1 MWVLSGDGSTLI
13 NLDRAK
19 RVFLNTM
26 PDVTMIG
33 ADFGGSEKVAC
44 IGKYYNVDT
53 ARSEIY
59 AIGQA
64 LADDKAYFIMDD
76 NRRDAPTARKIMDSR
91 VKRRGGS

>member
-1 MWVLSGDGSTLI
+1 MWVLAGDGSTLI

-19 RVFLNTM
+19 RVFLNTL

-33 ADFGGSEKVAC
+33 ADFGNGDKPAC
-44 IGKYYNVDT
+44 IGKYYDADT
-53 ARSEIY
+53 ARAAIY

-64 LADDKAYFIMDD
+64 LADDKPYYIMDD
-76 NRRDAPTARKIMDSR
+76 NRQDAPTARKIMDSR